1 MTIGTDTQIFKNK
14 RLCIIDRIK
23 ELRIFTSRIWLET
36 MNFFYIINAIILWS
50 IDRRTGLFHRVI
62 AGSGAKLNIWK
73 INRYNIAI
81 IFKDLLCGSCGS
93 CASCC
98 GHYYLAVGL
107 LAGWLSG
114 LLLAFRLSGWLVVGL
129 LALNLFYAQL
139 ILLIWFINFYSIYIF
154 LEHIFL
160 RLC

>member
-1 MTIGTDTQIFKNK
+1 
-14 RLCIIDRIK
+14 L
-23 ELRIFTSRIWLET
+23 LYSR
-36 MNFFYIINAIILWS
+36 
-50 IDRRTGLFHRVI
+50 
-62 AGSGAKLNIWK
+62 
-73 INRYNIAI
+73 
-81 IFKDLLCGSCGS
+81 CGSCG
-93 CASCC
+93 SCC

-107 LAGWLSG
+107 LACWLSG